1 MSNYVIKE
9 QGSNSDGVKLNK
21 GQTSTRVFLFIL
33 FSVLSCY
40 YLWVLYLIATPQ
52 VSLSYK
58 TYYIDKKT
66 RYWGRDSETFKIP
79 SSGVV
84 DLSQKSPLIS
94 REGWTKKTQQGFRTL
109 KSEGGIYFSS
119 IPLGKK
125 TIAIKIKEL
134 NLVSNASYFLN
145 GIKLSSSRT
154 LDGITLSI
162 PNVNGYLNSSN
173 DLNYLK
179 IKSPI
184 EINISSVVFQ

>member
-1 MSNYVIKE
+1 MSNYVIQE
-9 QGSNSDGVKLNK
+9 QGSNSDGIRLSR
-21 GQTSTRVFLFIL
+21 GQTRTRVFLLIL
-33 FSVLSCY
+33 FNVLSCY

-79 SSGVV
+79 PSGVV
-84 DLSQKSPLIS
+84 DLTQKSPLIS

-134 NLVSNASYFLN
+134 DMANNASYFLN
-145 GIKLSSSRT
+145 GINLSSFRT
-154 LDGITLSI
+154 FDGVKLSI
-162 PNVNGYLNSSN
+162 PNMNESLSE
-173 DLNYLK
+173 LNYLK
-179 IKSPI
+179 INAPG

>member
-1 MSNYVIKE
+1 MSNNVTQE
-9 QGSNSDGVKLNK
+9 QGIKSDRVSADK
-21 GQTSTRVFLFIL
+21 GQSRIHISLFIL
-33 FSVLSCY
+33 FSVLSLY

-94 REGWTKKTQQGFRTL
+94 RSGWTKKTQQGFRTL

-125 TIAIKIKEL
+125 TITIKIKEL
-134 NLVSNASYFLN
+134 DMANNASYFLN
-145 GIKLSSSRT
+145 GIKLSSFRT
-154 LDGITLSI
+154 FDGVKLSI
-162 PNVNGYLNSSN
+162 PNMNESLSE
-173 DLNYLK
+173 LNYLK
-179 IKSPI
+179 INAPD